1 MRKLIVGLDPGGT
14 TGVAAM
20 ELTDTGF
27 ELVRLY
33 QWGDPDTVYE
43 KIRDLLRELS
53 QEYDDMTVICESF
66 EFRPDVMDPD
76 ETPKYIIK
84 DLERFVEP
92 EFEIRYQQA
101 SVAKVGVPPP
111 MGGRPDRLKAFGL
124 FKRGCR
130 HANDAIRHIV
140 VYSIEK
146 LRHRP
151 LIVAGWG
158 LPGKK

>member
-1 MRKLIVGLDPGGT
+1 MRKLIVAIDPGGT

-20 ELTDTGF
+20 ELTDDGF
-27 ELVRLY
+27 KLVRLY
-33 QWGDPDTVYE
+33 QWGDPDSVYE
-43 KIRDLLRELS
+43 RILDLLNELS
-53 QEYDDMTVICESF
+53 GEYDDMFVICESF
-66 EFRPDVMDPD
+66 EIRPEVIDPD

-92 EFEIRYQQA
+92 YYEIRYQQA
-101 SVAKVGVPPP
+101 SVAKVGVSPPRN
-111 MGGRPDRLKAFGL
+111 GNPDRLKAFGL
-124 FKRGCR
+124 YQRGYR

-140 VYSIEK
+140 AYSIEK